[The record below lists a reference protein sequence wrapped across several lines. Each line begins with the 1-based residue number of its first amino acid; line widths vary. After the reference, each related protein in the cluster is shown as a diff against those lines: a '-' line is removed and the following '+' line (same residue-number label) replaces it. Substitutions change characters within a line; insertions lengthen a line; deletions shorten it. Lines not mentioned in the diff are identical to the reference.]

1 MGTRASVWVSCTA
14 ITAVVYD
21 LTFTALLPSHSLRLA
36 DIYGRES
43 PTLFHPAAEIS
54 FTSCGR
60 VFESSVSVL
69 KTQASEAAPPIPHPE
84 GVFAN
89 EAPDTACSRSDTK
102 PILVS
107 LAQEYID

>member
-1 MGTRASVWVSCTA
+1 MGTQDSAWVSCTA
-14 ITAVVYD
+14 IIAVAYG
-21 LTFTALLPSHSLRLA
+21 LSFRALLFSHSLRLA
-36 DIYGRES
+36 DIYGWGS
-43 PTLFHPAAEIS
+43 STLFHPAAKIS

-89 EAPDTACSRSDTK
+89 EAPDTACSQSDIK